1 MNQRRRLRIQG
12 VVQGVGFRP
21 FVFGLAHRL
30 QLGGLVGN
38 DAEGVF
44 LEIEGPAPQLD
55 VFETLLKQQAPPLAR
70 IDKIQS
76 QPMEALGESDFVIVA
91 SSPAKIGAMALVSPD
106 QCLCPE
112 CRSELLDPG
121 DRRYFYPFLNCT
133 QCGPRFTI
141 ILGTPY
147 DRPLTT
153 MAAFAM
159 CPLCQAEYHDSG
171 NRRFHA
177 QPNACAQCG
186 PALQWW
192 QDGIRHDV
200 EPLWEGAWRLLGQGG
215 VLAVKGIGGF
225 HLACDARN
233 PQAVARL
240 RLLKQRPHKPLAI
253 MARDLPALRSVAS
266 PTAAEELLL
275 LDRSRP
281 IVLIQGKGILDLG
294 SSQIG
299 AMLPYSGLHE
309 LLLSQGPDLLVMTSA
324 NPPGAPIEYGH
335 PGAVQAP
342 AVLSHNRPICL
353 PCDDSVAM
361 VFRGRPL
368 LLRRSRGF
376 APLPVALPYSVP
388 PLLAVG
394 AELKNTFCLAQGK
407 QAYLSQHLG
416 DLQNLETLT
425 VFEHSLAHFRKLFG
439 IDPQAIAIDLH
450 PGYLG
455 RGWAQSQGLPLIE
468 VQHHHA
474 HLAALMAEHGLDPHQ
489 QLLGFCFDG
498 TGYGPDGTIWGGE
511 VLLADY
517 GSYQRLGHLRP
528 MPIVGGDQAVR
539 SPYRLALAYL
549 WACQLDPCGLA
560 CERACPAPEA
570 QVLHRQWQLGR
581 FVTTSSVG
589 RLFDVVASLCGICQQ
604 VTFEGQAAMLL
615 EACVDSQE
623 LAAYEFDQRWQVD
636 ELLSQVVAD
645 VRNGVAAGRVSARFH
660 RALARAVASQAN
672 ALGADRVG
680 LSGGVFQ
687 NRLLLEASVQEL
699 EQAGVQVLW
708 HSQLPPNDGGLALGQ
723 IAVAGLGRE

>member
-44 LEIEGPAPQLD
+44 LEIEGPDPSLQE
-55 VFETLLKQQAPPLAR
+55 FERLLRLQSPPVAR
-70 IDKIQS
+70 IDAVES

-91 SSPAKIGAMALVSPD
+91 SSPARVGSMALVSPD

-141 ILGTPY
+141 ILATPY
-147 DRPLTT
+147 DRPMTT
-153 MAAFAM
+153 MASFVM
-159 CPLCQAEYHDSG
+159 CPLCQAEYRDSG

-192 QDGIRHDV
+192 QDGIPQDSQ
-200 EPLWEGAWRLLGQGG
+200 PPWEQAWRHLGQGG

-240 RLLKQRPHKPLAI
+240 RQLKQRPHKPLAI
-253 MARDLPALRSVAS
+253 MARDLQALRTVAS
-266 PTAAEELLL
+266 PSPVEEGLL

-281 IVLIQGKGILDLG
+281 IVLVQGKGILDLG
-294 SSQIG
+294 TSQIG
-299 AMLPYSGLHE
+299 AMLPYTGLHE

-335 PGAVQAP
+335 PGAVRAP
-342 AVLSHNRPICL
+342 AVLNHNRPIHV

-361 VFRGRPL
+361 VFRDSPV

-376 APLPVALPYSVP
+376 APLPLALPYSVP

-394 AELKNTFCLAQGK
+394 GELKNTFCLAQGK

-416 DLQNLETLT
+416 DLQNLETLI
-425 VFEHSLAHFRKLFG
+425 VFEHSLAHFRTLFG
-439 IDPQAIAIDLH
+439 IDPRAIAIDLH

-455 RGWAQSQGLPLIE
+455 RGWAQSQSLPLIE

-474 HLAALMAEHGLDPHQ
+474 HLAALMAEHGLDTHQ
-489 QLLGFCFDG
+489 RLLGFCFDG
-498 TGYGPDGTIWGGE
+498 TGYGPDATIWGGE
-511 VLLADY
+511 VLWADY
-517 GSYQRLGHLRP
+517 SSYQRLGHLSP

-560 CERACPAPEA
+560 CERACPTPEA
-570 QVLHRQWQLGR
+570 RVLYRQWQLGR

-615 EACVDSQE
+615 EACADSQE
-623 LAAYEFDQRWQVD
+623 RTAYEWDQRWQVS

-645 VRNGVAAGRVSARFH
+645 VRNGVAAGRISARFH
-660 RALARAVASQAN
+660 RALARAVARQAS

-687 NRLLLEASVQEL
+687 NRVLLEACLQEL
-699 EQAGVQVLW
+699 ERAGVQVLW
-708 HSQLPPNDGGLALGQ
+708 HTQLPSNDGGLALGQ